1 MARLSAIEGPAE
13 NEAKRERNKNG
24 EDRLLLYACLGAS
37 ERLLSLPAKIRHGF
51 VHSRPHALALGF
63 GGTLGRTR
71 GCQSEAAQIPGEGL
85 EIGAELCQFVS

>member
-1 MARLSAIEGPAE
+1 MARLSAIERPAE

-24 EDRLLLYACLGAS
+24 EERLLLNACFGAS
-37 ERLLSLPAKIRHGF
+37 QRLLSVPAKIRYGF
-51 VHSRPHALALGF
+51 VHSRPHALALGV

-71 GCQSEAAQIPGEGL
+71 SCQPEAAQIPGEGC